1 MAGSRRRELSLN
13 SNILTGNFTLTA
25 AKTPFYV
32 IAIIIIRSFMLRSLT
47 FPLLARLLIVL

>member
-1 MAGSRRRELSLN
+1 MADSRHRELPLS
-13 SNILTGNFTLTA
+13 SNILAGKFTLTA
-25 AKTPFYV
+25 PKLPFYV

>member
-1 MAGSRRRELSLN
+1 MAGLRRRELSLLGN
-13 SNILTGNFTLTA
+13 SLTKNFTLTA

-32 IAIIIIRSFMLRSLT
+32 ITIIIIRSFMLRSLT